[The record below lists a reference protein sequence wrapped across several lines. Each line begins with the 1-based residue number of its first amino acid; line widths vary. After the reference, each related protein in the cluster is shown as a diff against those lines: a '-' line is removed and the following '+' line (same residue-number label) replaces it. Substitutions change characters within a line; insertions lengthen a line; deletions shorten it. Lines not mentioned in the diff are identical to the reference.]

1 MPYLP
6 HRVVHRR
13 CRSYPPQ
20 AQPQTSLL
28 AVIPLLF
35 TELPRRLTF
44 PETEGMYV
52 YTALNKGGSAIYHGY
67 KSSLVPFSENLWGD
81 RWGKGKEE
89 LGTRLFNIS
98 C

>member
-1 MPYLP
+1 
-6 HRVVHRR
+6 
-13 CRSYPPQ
+13 
-20 AQPQTSLL
+20 
-28 AVIPLLF
+28 
-35 TELPRRLTF
+35 
-44 PETEGMYV
+44 MYV
-52 YTALNKGGSAIYHGY
+52 YTALNKGGSAIYHGC